1 MSEQLVTFEVAKLA
15 KEKGFR
21 PETNPFGYI
30 TKFYHPIT
38 KSLLSYGRTG
48 KVDLK
53 NAFYVPTQSEMQAW
67 LRNQKILV
75 DAIPIHV
82 IDVWGWK
89 VSGVHE
95 NGYLY
100 LKEVF
105 SERCSTYE
113 EALEKGLLAG
123 LNSIS

>member
-1 MSEQLVTFEVAKLA
+1 MSEQLVTFETAKLA
-15 KEKGFR
+15 FDKGFNHIKPNVFGDSMCYTKEGELIPAHR
-21 PETNPFGYI
+21 GNAAAGYI
-30 TKFYHPIT
+30 
-38 KSLLSYGRTG
+38 L
-48 KVDLK
+48 
-53 NAFYVPTQSEMQAW
+53 APTQSLLQTW

-123 LNSIS
+123 LNLIE